1 MPPLAASLP
10 IMLATEDRPPA
21 QPPQWFWRLLAG
33 IDAGALAALAVLAWF
48 AVHARLLREP
58 WWAKF
63 NLAAAPLFGERV
75 FYMGPGRATVAGAA
89 LLFILYTLLGVVF
102 AFLAGNRGPVRAF
115 LLALLLMTL
124 WQFFAQSYLWP
135 RLDPYAV
142 PYFLWPATIPA
153 HAAAAVL
160 LARFPSRLHRL
171 QALAAP
177 EVPSAPPPAAPTEPH
192 PLPAAGVSND
202 SADDSP
208 PSGRPS
214 SPDC

>member
-10 IMLATEDRPPA
+10 IMLATEDRPPV
-21 QPPQWFWRLLAG
+21 QPPPWFWRLLAG
-33 IDAGALAALAVLAWF
+33 IDAGALAAIAVLAWF

-89 LLFILYTLLGVVF
+89 LLFILYTLLGVLF
-102 AFLAGNRGPVRAF
+102 AFLAGNRSPLRAF
-115 LLALLLMTL
+115 LLAALWMTC
-124 WQFFAQSYLWP
+124 WHFFAHSHFWP
-135 RLDPYAV
+135 RLDPYAL
-142 PYFLWPATIPA
+142 PYFLWPATAPA

-171 QALAAP
+171 RALAAP
-177 EVPSAPPPAAPTEPH
+177 ELLSAPPPAAPPEPD
-192 PLPAAGVSND
+192 PLPPAEVPRAPAKESPD
-202 SADDSP
+202 SA
-208 PSGRPS
+208 RPWS
-214 SPDC
+214 ADC